1 MPIEFT
7 KSSQDFESYLKSNK
21 VLVANFTAAWC
32 GPCQQIKPVVD
43 KAYDTF
49 SNVEIVRV
57 DLDRQE
63 ELARKYSVSSIP
75 TFIFF
80 EDGAEKTRVSGA
92 NVQQLLTD
100 LDTFNAKASGATR
113 KGNGKAAAASL
124 LLSSKSYKEI
134 RPLIPSGFE
143 ILNSSIDF
151 GSFEA
156 LNVKSV
162 YKNKEVKL
170 VFKAGEE
177 EERNGNGNGNGNGE
191 EKDATSSTVISES
204 DSQILF
210 AFSLLNISK
219 IYSILIKV
227 NRHPKREN
235 IGVDEDDLDEIQLP
249 NMLKVWPNLPN
260 ILSFE
265 DATGDLNAPHMESL
279 RVADI
284 GAKDDNNN
292 NNNSNSNNS
301 GNNSGSS
308 NDDDDDETSGEWIEA
323 KLKYVKFQNVQSLCL
338 FFDGED
344 EDYHTVIEKVLII
357 GVNGESKEQKTLGL
371 LEPEEE

>member
-80 EDGAEKTRVSGA
+80 EDGTEKTRVSGA
-92 NVQQLLTD
+92 NVQQLLTN

-177 EERNGNGNGNGNGE
+177 EKEME
-191 EKDATSSTVISES
+191 MEMEKRRCNKQHGYFRVRFPDPFRIFVVEYLKN
-204 DSQILF
+204 LF
-210 AFSLLNISK
+210 DIDQSK
-219 IYSILIKV
+219 
-227 NRHPKREN
+227 P
-235 IGVDEDDLDEIQLP
+235 P
-249 NMLKVWPNLPN
+249 P
-260 ILSFE
+260 
-265 DATGDLNAPHMESL
+265 
-279 RVADI
+279 
-284 GAKDDNNN
+284 
-292 NNNSNSNNS
+292 
-301 GNNSGSS
+301 
-308 NDDDDDETSGEWIEA
+308 
-323 KLKYVKFQNVQSLCL
+323 
-338 FFDGED
+338 
-344 EDYHTVIEKVLII
+344 
-357 GVNGESKEQKTLGL
+357 
-371 LEPEEE
+371 

>member
-63 ELARKYSVSSIP
+63 ELAHG
-75 TFIFF
+75 T
-80 EDGAEKTRVSGA
+80 EKTRVSGA
-92 NVQQLLTD
+92 NVQQLLTN

-162 YKNKEVKL
+162 YKNKEVKS

-177 EERNGNGNGNGNGE
+177 EERNGNGNGNGK

-265 DATGDLNAPHMESL
+265 DATGDSNAPHSESL

-284 GAKDDNNN
+284 GAKDNNNNNN

-301 GNNSGSS
+301 GSS
-308 NDDDDDETSGEWIEA
+308 NDDDDDDDETNGEWIEA

-357 GVNGESKEQKTLGL
+357 GVNGESKEQKTLGS